1 VTEVDQATTVED
13 PRPVMLA
20 RGDPREGLATI
31 ADAGASQGGIA

>member
-1 VTEVDQATTVED
+1 
-13 PRPVMLA
+13 MLA